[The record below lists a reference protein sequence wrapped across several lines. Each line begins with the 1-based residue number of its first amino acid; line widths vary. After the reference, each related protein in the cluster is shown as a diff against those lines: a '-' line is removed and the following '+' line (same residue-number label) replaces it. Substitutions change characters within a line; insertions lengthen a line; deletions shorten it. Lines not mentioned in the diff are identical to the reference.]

1 MNKKRLGKIFVFLLV
16 MFMFSIDTV
25 FAEGMCVRN
34 IDSSKWT
41 FDYTASVQES
51 QVFDLE
57 NDGVSKQVCCKLGS
71 GNNLKFYCDY
81 YKPVTVK
88 KEEKKTEVKATSN
101 PLKYATAESF
111 NCGIISDLR
120 DPIRDIYGYL
130 KIALPIALII
140 FGVIDF
146 TTPILSNDKD
156 ALTKAT
162 SKFIKRCIIVV
173 AFFFVPIIL
182 QFIFDAYNEAT
193 GKEISL
199 CGLIGMIVRNWRL

>member
-1 MNKKRLGKIFVFLLV
+1 MNKKRLGKMLVFLLV
-16 MFMFSIDTV
+16 MFMLSVDTV

-57 NDGVSKQVCCKLGS
+57 TDGVSKQVCCKLGS
-71 GNNLKFYCDY
+71 GDAIKFYCDY
-81 YKPVTVK
+81 YKPLEVNEEK
-88 KEEKKTEVKATSN
+88 KEEAKATSN

-111 NCGIISDLR
+111 NCGVIEDLV
-120 DPIRDIYGYL
+120 PYMKEIYGYL
-130 KIALPIALII
+130 RIALPIALII
-140 FGVIDF
+140 FGAMDF
-146 TTPILSNDKD
+146 ATPILSNDKD

-162 SKFIKRCIIVV
+162 NRFIKRCIIVV
-173 AFFFVPIIL
+173 AFFFVPTIL
-182 QFIFDAYNEAT
+182 QFIFNAYNDAT

-199 CGLIGMIVRNWRL
+199 CGLLGMIVRTWRL

>member
-1 MNKKRLGKIFVFLLV
+1 MNKKRLGRIVVFLLAI
-16 MFMFSIDTV
+16 FIFSTDMV

-51 QVFDLE
+51 QVIDSE
-57 NDGVSKQVCCKLGS
+57 TDGVSKQVCCKLGS
-71 GNNLKFYCDY
+71 GQTTKFYCDY
-81 YKPVTVK
+81 YKPAEAKNDAK
-88 KEEKKTEVKATSN
+88 KEEVKATSN
-101 PLKYATAESF
+101 PLKYATAASAD
-111 NCGIISDLR
+111 CGVITDLI
-120 DPIRDIYGYL
+120 DPIKEVYGYL
-130 KIALPIALII
+130 RIALPIALII
-140 FGVIDF
+140 FGAIDF

-173 AFFFVPIIL
+173 AFFFVPALL
-182 QFIFDAYNEAT
+182 QFIFNAYNDAT

-199 CGLIGMIVRNWRL
+199 CGLLGTIIRNWRL

>member
-1 MNKKRLGKIFVFLLV
+1 MNKKRLGKILVFLLV
-16 MFMFSIDTV
+16 MFMFGVDTV

-34 IDSSKWT
+34 IDSTKWT
-41 FDYTASVQES
+41 FDYTASVEES

-57 NDGVSKQVCCKLGS
+57 NNGISKQVCCKLGS
-71 GNNLKFYCDY
+71 GDAIKFYCDY
-81 YKPVTVK
+81 YKPVNVTE
-88 KEEKKTEVKATSN
+88 KEERTEVQATSN

-111 NCGIISDLR
+111 NCGQIEELI
-120 DPIRDIYGYL
+120 PYIKEVYGYL
-130 KIALPIALII
+130 RIALPIALII
-140 FGVIDF
+140 FGAIDF

-162 SKFIKRCIIVV
+162 SKFIKRCIILV

-182 QFIFDAYNEAT
+182 QFIFNAYNDAT

-199 CGLIGMIVRNWRL
+199 CGLIGMIARNWRL

>member
-1 MNKKRLGKIFVFLLV
+1 M
-16 MFMFSIDTV
+16 
-25 FAEGMCVRN
+25 
-34 IDSSKWT
+34 
-41 FDYTASVQES
+41 
-51 QVFDLE
+51 
-57 NDGVSKQVCCKLGS
+57 
-71 GNNLKFYCDY
+71 
-81 YKPVTVK
+81 
-88 KEEKKTEVKATSN
+88 
-101 PLKYATAESF
+101 
-111 NCGIISDLR
+111 
-120 DPIRDIYGYL
+120 
-130 KIALPIALII
+130 
-140 FGVIDF
+140 IDF